1 LFRLIKIRSS
11 SRDSLV
17 EKIRWPVLCSLCF
30 TGIIACSGDDGSVRV
45 TGPAVATQTA
55 SENTAPDIT
64 PDTSEATNDAASGG
78 SSSTQVAEPNEPE
91 NNSPQQQPEP
101 VVPAV
106 AFTATV
112 EDITDLV
119 LVTGQSNAL
128 GAGTSYDE
136 FLDAPNNRVMAY
148 TSNGWQIANLNQ
160 IWDRNWFPRT
170 NPDTPP
176 SNNFAFHFAKRIAN
190 KAPGRVVGFIL
201 LTAPGEPISHWN
213 RDSEFFKETRNKV
226 SRAINE
232 LPYKSSLDAILWH
245 QGESDGEDRDQYS
258 QALYDL
264 IERFRSEPWFGFN
277 RPFICGETA
286 ESPVNRQ
293 LGRLNSDGNQWTACI
308 KAEGLDVLPNTVH
321 FSAASL
327 RTMGLRYAD
336 VYLERMLGIR

>member
-1 LFRLIKIRSS
+1 LIKLLKYRSS
-11 SRDSLV
+11 YCYPLIQN
-17 EKIRWPVLCSLCF
+17 IRLLVLCSVCS
-30 TGIIACSGDDGSVRV
+30 TGIIACGGNGDKTVEGEE
-45 TGPAVATQTA
+45 PIVATQTA
-55 SENTAPDIT
+55 TQIATPAATQNAAQAP
-64 PDTSEATNDAASGG
+64 SNAATSGG
-78 SSSTQVAEPNEPE
+78 SPPDPVSLTNEPV
-91 NNSPQQQPEP
+91 NVTPELIA
-101 VVPAV
+101 PAV

-148 TSNGWQIANLNQ
+148 TSNGWQTANLNQ

-176 SNNFAFHFAKRIAN
+176 SNNFGFHFAKRVAN

-245 QGESDGEDRDQYS
+245 QGESDGEDRD
-258 QALYDL
+258 
-264 IERFRSEPWFGFN
+264 
-277 RPFICGETA
+277 
-286 ESPVNRQ
+286 
-293 LGRLNSDGNQWTACI
+293 
-308 KAEGLDVLPNTVH
+308 
-321 FSAASL
+321 
-327 RTMGLRYAD
+327 RT
-336 VYLERMLGIR
+336 IPQ